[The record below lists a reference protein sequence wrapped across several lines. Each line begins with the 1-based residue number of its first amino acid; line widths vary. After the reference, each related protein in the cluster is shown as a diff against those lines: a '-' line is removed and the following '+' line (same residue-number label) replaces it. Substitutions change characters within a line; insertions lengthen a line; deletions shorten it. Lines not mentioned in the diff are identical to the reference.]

1 MYNRP
6 PDYVVKT
13 PAWTQ
18 PAVGADVWWN
28 PTVTVALGEERWIRA
43 VEVRP
48 SLRARRVIHHA
59 NSSLAEFAPGK
70 AGEIYPEGVGKRLPA
85 ETSIQFDLH
94 FHSVGEEIDAVVE
107 VGLWFYPKGYVPK
120 HEVRSFSI
128 GLREAVETFDL
139 PPNQTAVHHGYYSL
153 PKSARILSYQPHMH
167 TRGKAM
173 SLEAIFPD
181 GHSEILSYV
190 DRFNF
195 NWQIN
200 YVYADDAAPLL
211 PKGTILHVTAFHD
224 NTVANKLNP
233 DATQW
238 VGWGERSFDEMY
250 HAHMRV
256 IDLSEE
262 EYQQAVEQ
270 RKKQTQ

>member
-1 MYNRP
+1 
-6 PDYVVKT
+6 
-13 PAWTQ
+13 
-18 PAVGADVWWN
+18 
-28 PTVTVALGEERWIRA
+28 
-43 VEVRP
+43 
-48 SLRARRVIHHA
+48 
-59 NSSLAEFAPGK
+59 
-70 AGEIYPEGVGKRLPA
+70 
-85 ETSIQFDLH
+85 
-94 FHSVGEEIDAVVE
+94 
-107 VGLWFYPKGYVPK
+107 
-120 HEVRSFSI
+120 
-128 GLREAVETFDL
+128 
-139 PPNQTAVHHGYYSL
+139 
-153 PKSARILSYQPHMH
+153 
-167 TRGKAM
+167 M